1 MLQGEAGVR
10 MNSMASELAEA
21 KNAVNKLEEDV
32 KEHDRM
38 ISQTRQFQD
47 MKKILAKKNK
57 ELISLR
63 KRLERYEPDDAE
75 IADDD

>member
-1 MLQGEAGVR
+1 
-10 MNSMASELAEA
+10 MASELAEA